1 MALLRGMAI
10 VLGGLVP
17 HPAYAPDRGVG
28 AGVVLVAGMRLRA
41 LAPLVVSIIAPVVC
55 LEFSFEDRKRKSPEW
70 RKTLEKYK
78 VFLGKDS

>member
-28 AGVVLVAGMRLRA
+28 AGVVLVAGMSRA
-41 LAPLVVSIIAPVVC
+41 GPATFLVCVGMRFLHQFLALKLVVQ
-55 LEFSFEDRKRKSPEW
+55 
-70 RKTLEKYK
+70 
-78 VFLGKDS
+78 G